1 MDKAD
6 FSGLNLAIQNQANIA
21 GNIMS
26 GLERQQQE
34 NLRMIERANKEIRE
48 QRAKDSRNLEVLAE
62 NSVETVES
70 LKEMNQTLKESNQFL
85 RQQNNIL
92 TEKIS
97 DIGSILL
104 QLIQV
109 TEENAEEHEDMMK
122 QALALSVEISR
133 SLDDSNK
140 FDWKGMISDMG
151 VSGVFMVL
159 QALLHGKGLL

>member
-122 QALALSVEISR
+122 QALALSVEISK

>member
-1 MDKAD
+1 MDKTD

-26 GLERQQQE
+26 GLERQRQD
-34 NLRMIERANKEIRE
+34 NLRMIEMANKERRE
-48 QRAKDSRNLEVLAE
+48 QRAKDSRNLEILAE

-122 QALALSVEISR
+122 QALALSVEISK
-133 SLDDSNK
+133 SLDDSSK